1 MKKLL
6 FILLLAAPA
15 AFAVGI
21 GGNIGG
27 AFNFVAAPF
36 SAPQFADGNALVLGS
51 FDGFGNFNAQ
61 SVTAANYFSG
71 VAATLDTNSF
81 ALINGTVY
89 SKGSYGGGSVVLL
102 QTNLLA
108 AFATFSFATNSRLV
122 LGGFPSYTRGTLN
135 GLYSTASGANPPTQP
150 NFQISTDA
158 GNTWFQPTATNVPVI
173 VSLYD
178 ASGNADVVTNVTI
191 YGYVAPEKVGNTN
204 DFYGQVIFADMTT
217 GAAREIVNRA
227 GAQSIAAAAASLW
240 SGSPAQSTVNLNG
253 FPLMFNTTWTAK
265 GIGNALDFG
274 GVLNLAPAITASGS
288 NAYIAGLTVTA
299 TNLNFK
305 IQSNGTNTPT
315 VFYITN
321 LTQTPW
327 LTLSASTNYT
337 SGGFWFVTAAKP
349 SSQQAFFK
357 ATATVTTNVATATV
371 AGNLVVSGTISGQM
385 AGGITTNLQ
394 FTFGTTRTNTLYF
407 TNGILQRVSQP

>member
-1 MKKLL
+1 M
-6 FILLLAAPA
+6 LAAPA

-27 AFNFVAAPF
+27 AFNFVASPFTAPT
-36 SAPQFADGNALVLGS
+36 FADGNALVLGA

-61 SVTAANYFSG
+61 SVTAASYFSG
-71 VAATLDTNSF
+71 VAANLDTNSF
-81 ALINGTVY
+81 AVINGTVY

-102 QTNLLA
+102 QTNLVATFA
-108 AFATFSFATNSRLV
+108 AFSFTNNTRLI
-122 LGGFPSYTRGTLN
+122 LGGFPSYTRGILT

-150 NFQISTDA
+150 QFQISTDA
-158 GNTWFQPTATNVPVI
+158 GNTWQQPTATNVPVL

-178 ASGNADVVTNVTI
+178 ASGNGDVVTNVTV

-204 DFYGQVIFADMTT
+204 DFYGQVIFADMTS
-217 GAAREIVNRA
+217 GAAREVVNRS
-227 GAQSIAAAAASLW
+227 GAASIAAAAASQW
-240 SGSPAQSTVNLNG
+240 SGSPAVSSVNLNG

-265 GIGNALDFG
+265 GIGNGLDFG
-274 GVLNLAPAITASGS
+274 GVLTLAPAITASGS
-288 NAYIAGLTVTA
+288 NAYVAGLTVTA

-305 IQSNGTNTPT
+305 VQSNGTNTPT
-315 VFYITN
+315 IFYVTN

-327 LTLSASTNYT
+327 LTLTNTTNYT
-337 SGGFWFVTAAKP
+337 SGGFWFLTANKP
-349 SSQQAFFK
+349 ASTQAFFK
-357 ATATVTTNVATATV
+357 ATATVTTNIATVTV
-371 AGNLVVSGTISGQM
+371 AGNLVVSGTVSGQM

-407 TNGILQRVSQP
+407 TNGILLRVSQP